1 MLLTPISHP
10 AYRQAGVEGRGVAVQ
25 SQTLAPERKGEGAGR
40 QVKEEMTQEK
50 LDILEEAKRV
60 LRVEAHSIL
69 DLVERIDE
77 SFSRAVELLYQCKG
91 RVVLMGMGKSGLVG
105 RKIASTFAS
114 TGTPAFFLHPAE
126 GVNGDF
132 GMLAKEDVVIAISK
146 SGETRE
152 LLEVLP
158 LIKRYGNRFITLTG
172 NFNSTLAKAGD
183 VCLSIHVKEE
193 ACPMGL
199 APTASTTATLALG
212 DALAVALMGK
222 KGFKEEDFA
231 LLHPGGTLG
240 KRLLLKVEDL
250 MHIGE
255 AFPMVSEKALM
266 KDAIFEI
273 TSKRLGA
280 TGVCNGEGHLVG
292 VITDGDLRRALEKF
306 SDLLHRKASEVMTR
320 NPKWIE
326 KDALA
331 AKAVQRM
338 EEYSITSLFIFN
350 RTGDKVPVGIIHL
363 HDLLKAGVV

>member
-1 MLLTPISHP
+1 MNI
-10 AYRQAGVEGRGVAVQ
+10 V
-25 SQTLAPERKGEGAGR
+25 
-40 QVKEEMTQEK
+40 
-50 LDILEEAKRV
+50 EEAKRV
-60 LRVEAHSIL
+60 LRIEAQSIL
-69 DLVERIDE
+69 DLSERIDE
-77 SFSRAVELLYQCKG
+77 DFSKAVELLYDCKG
-91 RVVLMGMGKSGLVG
+91 KVVLMGMGKSGLVG

-132 GMLAKEDVVIAISK
+132 GMLTKEDVVIAISN

-152 LLEVLP
+152 LLEALP
-158 LIKRYGNRFITLTG
+158 LIKRYGNRLIALTG
-172 NFNSTLAKAGD
+172 NTNSSLARAGD
-183 VCLSIHVKEE
+183 VCLNIHVKQE
-193 ACPMGL
+193 ACPLGL

-212 DALAVALMGK
+212 DALAVALMMK
-222 KGFKEEDFA
+222 KGFDEKDFA
-231 LLHPGGTLG
+231 LLHPGGPLG

-250 MHIGE
+250 MHVGK
-255 AFPMVSEKALM
+255 AFPAVTEKTLM

-273 TSKRLGA
+273 TSKRLGVTA
-280 TGVCNGEGHLVG
+280 VCNGEGHLVG

-306 SDLLHRKASEVMTR
+306 SDLLDRRASDVMTR

-338 EEYSITSLFIFN
+338 EEYSITSLFVFN
-350 RTGDKVPVGIIHL
+350 QAGDKVPVGIIHL

>member
-1 MLLTPISHP
+1 VI
-10 AYRQAGVEGRGVAVQ
+10 
-25 SQTLAPERKGEGAGR
+25 
-40 QVKEEMTQEK
+40 
-50 LDILEEAKRV
+50 DEAKRV
-60 LRVEAHSIL
+60 LRVEAQSIL
-69 DLVERIDE
+69 DLAERIDE
-77 SFSRAVELLYQCKG
+77 NFSRAVELLYHCKG
-91 RVVLMGMGKSGLVG
+91 KVVLMGMGKSGLVG

-132 GMLAKEDVVIAISK
+132 GMLAKEDVVIAISN

-158 LIKRYGNRFITLTG
+158 LIKRYGNRLIALTG
-172 NFNSTLAKAGD
+172 KVNSSLARAGD
-183 VCLSIHVKEE
+183 VCLNLSVKEE

-199 APTASTTATLALG
+199 APTASTTATLAMG
-212 DALAVALMGK
+212 DALAIALMGK
-222 KGFKEEDFA
+222 RGFDEKDFA

-240 KRLLLKVEDL
+240 KKLLLKVEDL
-250 MHIGE
+250 MHVGK
-255 AFPMVSEKALM
+255 AFPMVTEKALM

-273 TSKRLGA
+273 TSKRLGVTA
-280 TGVCNGEGHLVG
+280 VCNGEGHLVG

-306 SDLLHRKASEVMTR
+306 NDLFQREAREVMTR

-338 EEYSITSLFIFN
+338 EEYSITSLFVFN
-350 RTGDKVPVGIIHL
+350 QAEDKVPVGIIHL